1 MKQKK
6 FSRKLVLNKT
16 TIAMLNPSEQ
26 GNVNGGIRTVLTVG
40 CNYTDDC
47 GYTDDCAYTISCMC
61 TQPGCQDSAYGQNG
75 CIYTNYGD
83 MMGCPAT
90 MTLCGELYCP

>member
-6 FSRKLVLNKT
+6 FSKKLVLNKT
-16 TIAMLNPSEQ
+16 TIALLNTVEQ
-26 GNVNGGIRTVLTVG
+26 GNVNGGIRPKPVPISEG
-40 CNYTDDC
+40 CV
-47 GYTDDCAYTISCMC
+47 YTITCMC
-61 TQPGCQDSAYGQNG
+61 TQPGCYDSAYGHNG

-83 MMGCPAT
+83 MQGCPET